1 VAVHD
6 SPDHRLEPAQ
16 AVCALRDE
24 GRIPW
29 DLAVVAVLELDGEE
43 PTPLF
48 SPVAESLAVLARRA
62 EHARRDPRGDPI
74 AGKGTAAPAA
84 RLAENR

>member
-1 VAVHD
+1 VAIHD
-6 SPDHRLEPAQ
+6 SSDHRLELAQ

-43 PTPLF
+43 PTPLL
-48 SPVAESLAVLARRA
+48 SPVAESLAVLAGEPSTPAGILVATRSPAKVLQPLRP
-62 EHARRDPRGDPI
+62 AR
-74 AGKGTAAPAA
+74 
-84 RLAENR
+84 